1 MTNSSK
7 HLAATRT
14 VGLLPMMAL
23 TALAI
28 GYTSVSH
35 AGATFKIDDTKW
47 LSVGAGIRT
56 SFSSVE
62 NADGRP
68 LGDKK
73 WSTNFGLNNL
83 RLYMNGQA
91 HKYIKFTF
99 NTECSNCGDGGDIRI
114 LDGIVQF
121 EINPMVN
128 LWAGRQLVPEG
139 RIEMNGPFYSA
150 TYEPFKTPFEAS
162 DATIQN
168 VLPGPD
174 AGTFGRDEG
183 VNFWGAAMDGH
194 LKYVFGVFQGLKRT
208 SYSSSP
214 LTTNKTANA
223 DGNLMYAT
231 RIAYNILN
239 TESAPGYYTGGT
251 AYGADGDVLTVAGFA
266 QYQEDGAGS
275 YEKAGNLL
283 MTGGDLKFE
292 KVLPNKAVLTA
303 NTEYKNFGID
313 YHNGA
318 PGAGTSTNNFLAGGG
333 GGGLINPFQGDSIT
347 SNLLYLIPGKVWI
360 GQFQP
365 YVMYTQVMTRQGYLG
380 KQDQSEYEA
389 GVNYIIDGH
398 NARISLLWQGGD
410 LSGGGGIWN
419 PAANGNFVNAI
430 KLGVQLQI

>member
-7 HLAATRT
+7 HLAKIRRA
-14 VGLLPMMAL
+14 GWLPMMTL
-23 TALAI
+23 TALVA
-28 GYTSVSH
+28 GHSSVSQ

-47 LSVGAGIRT
+47 VSLGLGMRT

-62 NADGRP
+62 DANGRAGNP
-68 LGDKK
+68 K
-73 WSTNFGLNNL
+73 WSTDFALNNL
-83 RLYMNGQA
+83 RLYMNGQI

-114 LDGIVQF
+114 LDGIAQF
-121 EINPMVN
+121 EFNPYVN
-128 LWAGRQLVPEG
+128 VWAGRQLVPEG

-162 DATIQN
+162 DSTIQN

-183 VNFWGAAMDGH
+183 ANFWGAAFDGH
-194 LKYVFGVFQGLKRT
+194 LKYVFGIFEGLKRGA
-208 SYSSSP
+208 
-214 LTTNKTANA
+214 TANA

-231 RIAYNILN
+231 RVAYNILN
-239 TESAPGYYTGGT
+239 VESAPGYYTGGT

-275 YEKAGNLL
+275 YANAGNML

-292 KVLPNKAVLTA
+292 KVLPNKGVLTV

-313 YHNGA
+313 YRNGA
-318 PGAGTSTNNFLAGGG
+318 PAPGTPGTFYVGGG
-333 GGGLINPFQGDSIT
+333 GGGLVNGFQGDSIT
-347 SNLLYLIPGKVWI
+347 SNLLYLIPQKVWV

-365 YVMYTQVMTRQGYLG
+365 YVMYTQVMTRQGFTSA
-380 KQDQSEYEA
+380 QDQSEYE
-389 GVNYIIDGH
+389 GGINYIIDGH
-398 NARISLLWQGGD
+398 NARVSLLWQGGD

-430 KLGVQLQI
+430 KLGVQIQI

>member
-1 MTNSSK
+1 MMT
-7 HLAATRT
+7 
-14 VGLLPMMAL
+14 L
-23 TALAI
+23 TALVA
-28 GYTSVSH
+28 GHSSVSQ

-47 LSVGAGIRT
+47 VSLGLGMRT

-62 NADGRP
+62 DANGRAGNP
-68 LGDKK
+68 K
-73 WSTNFGLNNL
+73 WSTDFALNNL
-83 RLYMNGQA
+83 RLYMNGQI

-114 LDGIVQF
+114 LDGIAQF
-121 EINPMVN
+121 EFNPYVN
-128 LWAGRQLVPEG
+128 VWAGRQLVPEG

-162 DATIQN
+162 DSTIQN

-183 VNFWGAAMDGH
+183 ANFWGAAFDGH
-194 LKYVFGVFQGLKRT
+194 LKYVFGIFEGLKRGA
-208 SYSSSP
+208 
-214 LTTNKTANA
+214 TANA

-231 RIAYNILN
+231 RVAYNILN
-239 TESAPGYYTGGT
+239 VESAPGYYTGGT

-275 YEKAGNLL
+275 YANAGNML

-292 KVLPNKAVLTA
+292 KVLPNKGVLTV

-313 YHNGA
+313 YRNGA
-318 PGAGTSTNNFLAGGG
+318 PAPGTPGTFYVGGG
-333 GGGLINPFQGDSIT
+333 GGGLVNGFQGDSIT
-347 SNLLYLIPGKVWI
+347 SNLLYLIPQKVWV

-365 YVMYTQVMTRQGYLG
+365 YVMYTQVMTRQGFTSA
-380 KQDQSEYEA
+380 QDQSEYE
-389 GVNYIIDGH
+389 GGINYIIDGH
-398 NARISLLWQGGD
+398 NARVSLLWQGGD

-430 KLGVQLQI
+430 KLGVQIQI

>member
-1 MTNSSK
+1 MNNSSK
-7 HLAATRT
+7 HLAKIRR
-14 VGLLPMMAL
+14 VGWLPMMTL
-23 TALAI
+23 TALVA
-28 GYTSVSH
+28 GHSSLSE

-47 LSVGAGIRT
+47 VSIGAGLKT
-56 SFSSVE
+56 SFSTAE
-62 NADGRP
+62 
-68 LGDKK
+68 DKAGNPDSPK

-83 RLYMNGQA
+83 RLYMNGQI

-114 LDGIVQF
+114 LDGIAQF
-121 EINPMVN
+121 EFNPYVN
-128 LWAGRQLVPEG
+128 VWAGRQLVPEG

-183 VNFWGAAMDGH
+183 VNFWGAAIDGH
-194 LKYVFGVFQGLKRT
+194 LKYVFGVFQGLKST
-208 SYSSSP
+208 SYSGP
-214 LTTNKTANA
+214 GKTANA

-251 AYGADGDVLTVAGFA
+251 AYGGDGDVLTVAGFA

-275 YEKAGNLL
+275 YQKAGDVL
-283 MTGGDLKFE
+283 MAGGDVKFE
-292 KVLPNKAVLTA
+292 KILPNKAVLTL
-303 NTEYKNFGID
+303 NSEYKNFGIS

-318 PGAGTSTNNFLAGGG
+318 PGLGTSTNNFLVGGG

-347 SNLLYLIPGKVWI
+347 SNLLYLIPQKVWI

-365 YVMYTQVMTRQGYLG
+365 YVMYTQVMTRQGFTSA
-380 KQDQSEYEA
+380 QDQSEYEA
-389 GVNYIIDGH
+389 GLNYIIDGH
-398 NARISLLWQGGD
+398 NARVSLLWQGGD

-419 PAANGNFVNAI
+419 PAANGDFVNAI

>member
-1 MTNSSK
+1 MTNSIK
-7 HLAATRT
+7 HLAKIRR
-14 VGLLPMMAL
+14 VGWLPMMTL
-23 TALAI
+23 TALVA
-28 GYTSVSH
+28 GHSSVSQ

-47 LSVGAGIRT
+47 ISVGAGLRT

-62 NADGRP
+62 DANGRAGNP
-68 LGDKK
+68 K
-73 WSTNFGLNNL
+73 WSTDFALNNL
-83 RLYMNGQA
+83 RLYMNGQL

-114 LDGIVQF
+114 LDGIAQF
-121 EINPMVN
+121 EINPYAN

-150 TYEPFKTPFEAS
+150 TFEPFKTPFEAS
-162 DATIQN
+162 DSTIQN

-183 VNFWGAAMDGH
+183 VNFWGAAVDGH
-194 LKYVFGVFQGLKRT
+194 LKYVFGIFEGLKR
-208 SYSSSP
+208 SNYSGP
-214 LTTNKTANA
+214 GKTANA

-239 TESAPGYYTGGT
+239 VESAPGYYTGGT

-275 YEKAGNLL
+275 YEKAGDVL
-283 MTGGDLKFE
+283 MAGGDLKFE
-292 KVLPNKAVLTA
+292 KVLPNKGVLTV

-318 PGAGTSTNNFLAGGG
+318 PGAGSSTNNFFVGGG
-333 GGGLINPFQGDSIT
+333 GGGLVNPFQGDSIT
-347 SNLLYLIPGKVWI
+347 SNLLYLIPQKVWI

-365 YVMYTQVMTRQGYLG
+365 YVMYTQVMTRQGFTSA
-380 KQDQSEYEA
+380 QDQSEYEG

-398 NARISLLWQGGD
+398 NARVSLLWQGGD

-419 PAANGNFVNAI
+419 PAANGDFVNAI